1 MTRFSSRPNRSNRTN
16 NRGKFG
22 ATTGF
27 VAAFA
32 AFALLAISGCD
43 DKHIGRPCCLDSS
56 CGADAAAPLPTNVA
70 VNSEAL
76 ECPSRVCLLP
86 NQGKSTNTGPFCTDT
101 CSSDDDCA
109 GGEKRTDN
117 SAGSTDRR
125 CQTGFVCRVVVPN
138 LANTAL
144 SCQKVCTCSD
154 FIDPNA
160 GPPMG
165 C

>member
-1 MTRFSSRPNRSNRTN
+1 MMTRFSSRPNRSNGTN
-16 NRGKFG
+16 SR

-86 NQGKSTNTGPFCTDT
+86 NQEKMTNTGPFCTDT

-109 GGEKRTDN
+109 GGEKRGSD
-117 SAGSTDRR
+117 STDRR

-154 FIDPNA
+154 FIGNDTS
-160 GPPMG
+160 PPMG